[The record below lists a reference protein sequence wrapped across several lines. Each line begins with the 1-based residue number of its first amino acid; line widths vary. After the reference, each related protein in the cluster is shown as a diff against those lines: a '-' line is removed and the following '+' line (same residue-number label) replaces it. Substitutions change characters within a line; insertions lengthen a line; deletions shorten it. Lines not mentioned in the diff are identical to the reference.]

1 MLWLAVH
8 WVISSIITFFLSRIE
23 SLSHK
28 YLFVFLTGVQAVQSC
43 SPAVQ
48 PSSSLSGCPCQT
60 LSETTANLEGGES
73 DLQTSPSVRVIC
85 RLVPVWLEAVPCS
98 VSAVLL
104 LLQFPSS
111 GPSLPSAHCELSH
124 ICIMS
129 WPTWPC
135 LACLHLIYSIFDKIF
150 TICIIQEYHSL
161 NIKDTLHQNRS

>member
-1 MLWLAVH
+1 MWCIFKILNIYAV
-8 WVISSIITFFLSRIE
+8 TCCP
-23 SLSHK
+23 LSH
-28 YLFVFLTGVQAVQSC
+28 LLNNNVLSVQNRILVTQIFVCVLDWSPS

-48 PSSSLSGCPCQT
+48 PTSSLSSCPCQT

-73 DLQTSPSVRVIC
+73 DLQPSPSVTGGC
-85 RLVPVWLEAVPCS
+85 
-98 VSAVLL
+98 AVLCVCCL
-104 LLQFPSS
+104 VVAI
-111 GPSLPSAHCELSH
+111 SLVWPISALRPLSELSH

>member
-1 MLWLAVH
+1 MWCNFKILNIYAVTCCPLSHLLNNNVLSVQNRILVTKIFVCVLDWSPSCAVLQSSPPLVCQAVH
-8 WVISSIITFFLSRIE
+8 VKHWVR
-23 SLSHK
+23 
-28 YLFVFLTGVQAVQSC
+28 QQ
-43 SPAVQ
+43 
-48 PSSSLSGCPCQT
+48 QT
-60 LSETTANLEGGES
+60 LRV
-73 DLQTSPSVRVIC
+73 VRVIC

-98 VSAVLL
+98 VSTVLL

-129 WPTWPC
+129 WPTWPG